1 MVYYIKC
8 IAYHINFLYFQD
20 NAFLATQIPKGNRIC
35 EKEQKAEMRENWE
48 LLTEIDAPEN
58 DIPELDNAEF
68 ELISDFTPQG
78 DQPEAINKLTN
89 GLLRGD
95 QAQTLLGVTGSGKT
109 YTMAHVIQNVQLPT
123 LVISP
128 NKTLSAQLYNEFR
141 TFFPNNAVH
150 YFVSDYEYYQPEAY
164 IPATDTF
171 IEKDVRINEEI
182 TRMRLAAT
190 ASLISRRDVIVV
202 ASVSC
207 LYGLGSPR
215 EFENQRV
222 QITVGDEIRRDSL
235 LRALVDIQYVRNDVE
250 FWQGIFRARG
260 DVVEVFPA
268 YSENAYRIELFGDE
282 IDRISEI
289 DTTTGEV
296 LKQHESL
303 DVYPAKHF
311 MTDAEIFDE
320 ALINIELELQERILT
335 FEKENKLLE
344 AQRIEQR
351 TRFDLEMLREVGYC
365 SGIENYSRHLSGLQ
379 PGEPPYCL
387 MHYFPDDFL
396 LFIDES
402 HVTIPQLRGM
412 YRGDR
417 SRKTTLVE
425 YGFRLPS
432 ALDNRPLRF
441 DEVEAR
447 VNQVI
452 FVSATPGPYEMEN
465 SAQIVEQII
474 RPTGLVDPK
483 ITIHPVRGQVDH
495 LIGRIQERVR
505 HKQRVLV
512 TTLTKRMAED
522 LTEYLTEAGIRAD
535 YMHSEIDVFDRA
547 RILRQL
553 REGVFDVLVGINL
566 LREGLDLPEVSL
578 VAILDADRPGFLR
591 SVRSIVQTAGRAARN
606 VDGEVILYGDDTTDA
621 MAEAIQ
627 ETQRRRDIQ
636 LQYNVDNDIT
646 PATIE
651 KAIQELIA
659 ESEDTYKTKEPD
671 KPVVT
676 IESITPEDVEALI
689 TDLTRQMRKAA
700 LELDYEEAA
709 ALRDRIVEL
718 KEQSTKQEA
727 VHSVQNSD

>member
-1 MVYYIKC
+1 
-8 IAYHINFLYFQD
+8 
-20 NAFLATQIPKGNRIC
+20 
-35 EKEQKAEMRENWE
+35 MRENWE
-48 LLTEIDAPEN
+48 LLTEIDCPADN
-58 DIPELDNAEF
+58 TPELDEQPF
-68 ELISDFTPQG
+68 ELISDFEPQG
-78 DQPEAINKLTN
+78 DQPQAIEKLTE
-89 GLLRGD
+89 GLRRGD
-95 QAQTLLGVTGSGKT
+95 KAQTLLGVTGSGKT
-109 YTMAHVIQNVQLPT
+109 YTMANVIQDVQLPT

-141 TFFPNNAVH
+141 LFFPNNAVH

-164 IPATDTF
+164 IPTTDTF

-215 EFENQRV
+215 EFENQRI
-222 QITVGDEIRRDSL
+222 QITVGDEIRRDAL
-235 LRALVDIQYVRNDVE
+235 LRALVDIQYVRNDIE

-296 LKQHESL
+296 LAQRDFLE
-303 DVYPAKHF
+303 VYPAKHF

-320 ALINIELELQERILT
+320 ALINIELELQERIIT

-387 MHYFPDDFL
+387 MHYFADDFL

-417 SRKTTLVE
+417 SRKETLVK

-441 DEVEAR
+441 DEVEER

-452 FVSATPGPYEMEN
+452 FVSATPGSYELEN
-465 SAQIVEQII
+465 GAQIVEQII

-483 ITIHPVRGQVDH
+483 ITIHSVRGQVDH
-495 LIGRIQERVR
+495 LIGRIKERVKR
-505 HKQRVLV
+505 NQRVLV
-512 TTLTKRMAED
+512 TTLTKRMSED

-591 SVRSIVQTAGRAARN
+591 SVRSLVQTSGRAARN
-606 VDGEVILYGDDTTDA
+606 VDGEVILYGDNVTDA

-651 KAIQELIA
+651 KAIQELIS
-659 ESEDTYKTKEPD
+659 ESETEYKTKESD
-671 KPVVT
+671 KPVIP
-676 IESITPEDVEALI
+676 IEDIAPQDIEAMI

-709 ALRDRIVEL
+709 ALRDRIAEL
-718 KEQSTKQEA
+718 KEQSTEQ
-727 VHSVQNSD
+727 

>member
-1 MVYYIKC
+1 MRKNW
-8 IAYHINFLYFQD
+8 AL
-20 NAFLATQIPKGNRIC
+20 L
-35 EKEQKAEMRENWE
+35 KEVA
-48 LLTEIDAPEN
+48 LTD
-58 DIPELDNAEF
+58 DNAESSSKPF
-68 ELISDFTPQG
+68 ELVSDFKPEG
-78 DQPEAINKLTN
+78 DQPQAIAKLTK
-89 GLLRGD
+89 GLQRGD
-95 QAQTLLGVTGSGKT
+95 RAQTLLGVTGSGKT
-109 YTMAHVIQNVQLPT
+109 YTMANLIQNVQQPA

-164 IPATDTF
+164 IPSTDTF

-182 TRMRLAAT
+182 TRMRLAST
-190 ASLISRRDVIVV
+190 ASLMSRRDVIIV

-215 EFENQRV
+215 EFEAHKVCVKIGQV
-222 QITVGDEIRRDSL
+222 IRRDEF
-235 LRALVDIQYVRNDVE
+235 LRALVDIQYERNDVS
-250 FWQGIFRARG
+250 FWQGMFRARG

-282 IDRISEI
+282 IDRISTI

-296 LKQHESL
+296 LAQEESL
-303 DVYPAKHF
+303 EIYPAKHF

-379 PGEPPYCL
+379 TGEPPYCL
-387 MHYFPDDFL
+387 LNYFPEDFL

-402 HVTIPQLRGM
+402 HVTVPQLRGM

-417 SRKTTLVE
+417 SRKKTLVN

-441 DEVEAR
+441 EEVEAFL
-447 VNQVI
+447 NQVI
-452 FVSATPGPYEMEN
+452 FVSATPGKYEMEQGG
-465 SAQIVEQII
+465 QIIEQLI
-474 RPTGLVDPK
+474 RPTGLIDPE
-483 ITIHPVRGQVDH
+483 ITVHPVKGQIDH
-495 LIGRIQERVR
+495 LIGKIRERVK

-522 LTEYLTEAGIRAD
+522 LTEYLTEVGIRAD
-535 YMHSEIDVFDRA
+535 YMHAEIDVFDRA
-547 RILRQL
+547 RILREL

-591 SVRSIVQTAGRAARN
+591 SATSLVQTAGRAARN
-606 VDGEVILYGDDTTDA
+606 VDGEVLLYGDDITDA
-621 MAEAIQ
+621 MADAIK
-627 ETQRRRDIQ
+627 ETQWRRDTQ
-636 LQYNVDNDIT
+636 MKYNTANSIT
-646 PATIE
+646 PATIQ

-659 ESEDTYKTKEPD
+659 ESTTEYEMKKPIKPVPVAEDTEQED
-671 KPVVT
+671 
-676 IESITPEDVEALI
+676 IEAVIA
-689 TDLTRQMRKAA
+689 DLTRQMQKAA
-700 LELDYEEAA
+700 MALEFEQAA
-709 ALRDRIVEL
+709 ALRDQISEL
-718 KEQSTKQEA
+718 REQLTAKK
-727 VHSVQNSD
+727 

>member
-1 MVYYIKC
+1 
-8 IAYHINFLYFQD
+8 
-20 NAFLATQIPKGNRIC
+20 
-35 EKEQKAEMRENWE
+35 MRENWE
-48 LLTEIDAPEN
+48 LLTEVDSPE
-58 DIPELDNAEF
+58 DGTVKLDDTEF
-68 ELISDFTPQG
+68 ELVSDFTPQG
-78 DQPEAINKLTN
+78 DQPEAIDQLTN

-95 QAQTLLGVTGSGKT
+95 EAQTLLGVTGSGKT

-182 TRMRLAAT
+182 TRMRLAST

-282 IDRISEI
+282 IDRINEI

-296 LKQHESL
+296 LKRHESL
-303 DVYPAKHF
+303 EIYPAKHF

-320 ALINIELELQERILT
+320 ALINIELELQERILA

-441 DEVEAR
+441 DEVEKR

-465 SAQIVEQII
+465 GAQIVEQII

-495 LIGRIQERVR
+495 LIGRIQERVKS
-505 HKQRVLV
+505 KQRVLV

-547 RILRQL
+547 RILREL

-591 SVRSIVQTAGRAARN
+591 SVRSLVQTAGRAARN
-606 VDGEVILYGDDTTDA
+606 VDGEVILYGDDITDA

-636 LQYNVDNDIT
+636 MQYNVDNDIT

-671 KPVVT
+671 ESVAT
-676 IESITPEDVEALI
+676 IERIAPEDIEALI

-709 ALRDRIVEL
+709 ALRDRIAEL
-718 KEQSTKQEA
+718 KEQSTKQ
-727 VHSVQNSD
+727 

>member
-1 MVYYIKC
+1 MK
-8 IAYHINFLYFQD
+8 
-20 NAFLATQIPKGNRIC
+20 
-35 EKEQKAEMRENWE
+35 ENWE
-48 LLTEIDAPEN
+48 LLTKIADPE
-58 DIPELDNAEF
+58 DDKPELDTPQL
-68 ELISDFTPQG
+68 ELISDFSPQG
-78 DQPEAINKLTN
+78 DQPQAIDKLIE
-89 GLLRGD
+89 GLQRGD
-95 QAQTLLGVTGSGKT
+95 KAQTLLGVTGSGKT
-109 YTMAHVIQNVQLPT
+109 YTMANVIQHVQLPT

-128 NKTLSAQLYNEFR
+128 NKILAAQLYNEFR

-164 IPATDTF
+164 IPSTDTF

-182 TRMRLAAT
+182 TRMRLAST

-207 LYGLGSPR
+207 LYGLGSPE
-215 EFENQRV
+215 EFKNQRV
-222 QITVGDEIRRDSL
+222 QVAVGDVVRRDTL
-235 LRALVDIQYVRNDVE
+235 LRSLVDIQYVRNDVE
-250 FWQGIFRARG
+250 FWQGVFRARG

-282 IDRISEI
+282 IDRINEI

-296 LKQHESL
+296 LAQRDFLEI
-303 DVYPAKHF
+303 YPAKHF
-311 MTDAEIFDE
+311 MTDGEIFDQ
-320 ALINIELELQERILT
+320 ALINIELELQDHILT
-335 FEKENKLLE
+335 FEKESKLLE

-351 TRFDLEMLREVGYC
+351 TRFDLEILREVGYC

-379 PGEPPYCL
+379 PGDPPYCL

-417 SRKTTLVE
+417 SRKETLVK

-452 FVSATPGPYEMEN
+452 FASATPGAYEMDN

-474 RPTGLVDPK
+474 RPTGLIDPE
-483 ITIHPVRGQVDH
+483 ITIHPVRGQIDH
-495 LIGRIQERVR
+495 LIGKIHERAR
-505 HKQRVLV
+505 RNQRVLV

-522 LTEYLTEAGIRAD
+522 LTEYLTEAGVRAD

-547 RILRQL
+547 RILREL

-591 SVRSIVQTAGRAARN
+591 SVRSLVQTSGRAARN
-606 VDGEVILYGDDTTDA
+606 VDGEVLLYGDKITDA
-621 MAEAIQ
+621 MEEAIK
-627 ETQRRRDIQ
+627 ETHRRREIQ
-636 LQYNVDNDIT
+636 LQYNTDNNIT

-651 KAIQELIA
+651 KAIQDLIA
-659 ESEDTYKTKEPD
+659 ESTDAYKTKKSGKPAIISETVEPQD
-671 KPVVT
+671 
-676 IESITPEDVEALI
+676 IDAII
-689 TDLTRQMRKAA
+689 TDLTRRMRKAA
-700 LELDYEEAA
+700 LDLDYEEAA
-709 ALRDRIVEL
+709 ALRDQITEL
-718 KEQSTKQEA
+718 KEQPAK
-727 VHSVQNSD
+727 